1 MNSMRKLFSSCMVA
15 LVLAVFALP
24 GNAAPEKIFSVAIA
38 PTVVSDGS
46 SVTLTAT
53 IKNETKGISS
63 INSLTL
69 NAPAGVTLASTPAP
83 TNSWGGEVAVNATSV
98 SITNMP
104 PLRSSDPALVL
115 TFTANF
121 SGAAGCAP
129 LTWNASAWTG
139 SPLSGDP
146 FRLLS
151 PKETP
156 TTRTTTVITNL
167 ALSFQAQPLNAV
179 KSAPIP
185 PPVSVQV
192 TSSCGPATS
201 FNGSVTLTAPGCTA
215 GTCLTGNTA
224 TASGGVATFPALTI
238 ATPGTYTLTATAPT
252 LGLTSAP
259 SQSFTVF
266 DGTLACKPG
275 LPFTFSSLPLGV
287 TNINQPG
294 YAAGERGEFNKDG
307 SNCIVVGYT
316 FTNNI
321 LTSNSVQLEWNTV
334 SQPGAAFQY
343 TVTWKPEYVDP
354 VTGLPKRTTKV
365 AWFVDGVLMDP
376 PVVGRTCLSPNLPAP
391 YGTLTGPI
399 VAATPTI
406 VVTSPTA
413 TLPAVPFP
421 ITVGTERMTVT
432 AVSVS
437 GTDWSVTRGVGGTT
451 AALHAFGAI
460 VTSNPLPLDRAG
472 NQMQMC
478 IADEGWSVV
487 APGGPNSDCPTPP
500 PDAPTPPRACVLY
513 STTVLDIGDGF
524 MIRDE

>member
-1 MNSMRKLFSSCMVA
+1 MRKLFSRCMAA

-38 PTVVSDGS
+38 PAVVSNGS

-53 IKNETKGISS
+53 IKNETNGNSS

-69 NAPAGVTLASTPAP
+69 NAPAGVTLVSTPAP
-83 TNSWGGEVAVNATSV
+83 TNSRGGEVAVNPNGTSV

-121 SGAAGCAP
+121 GGAAGCAP

-139 SPLSGDP
+139 SSLSGDT

-156 TTRTTTVITNL
+156 TTRTTTVVTNF
-167 ALSFQAQPLNAV
+167 ALGFQAQPLNAV
-179 KSAPIP
+179 KSTAIP

-192 TSSCGPATS
+192 TSSCGLATS

-215 GTCLTGNTA
+215 GTCLTGHTA

-238 ATPGTYTLTATAPT
+238 ATPGTYTLTASAPA

-259 SQSFTVF
+259 SQSFAVY

-275 LPFTFSSLPLGV
+275 LPFTFSSLPPGV
-287 TNINQPG
+287 TDINQPG

-307 SNCIVVGYT
+307 SKCIVVGYT

-321 LTSNSVQLEWNTV
+321 LSANSVQLEWNTV
-334 SQPGAAFQY
+334 SQPGAAFKY
-343 TVTWKPEYVDP
+343 TVTWKPEYVDST
-354 VTGLPKRTTKV
+354 TGLPTRKTKV
-365 AWFVDGVLMDP
+365 QWFVNGVLTP
-376 PVVGRTCLSPNLPAP
+376 KVEGRACLSPSLPTP
-391 YGTLTGPI
+391 YGTLSGPI
-399 VAATPTI
+399 GAGDTTIFVTPTG
-406 VVTSPTA
+406 
-413 TLPAVPFP
+413 TLPAAPFP
-421 ITVGTERMTVT
+421 IAIGLERLTVT
-432 AVSVS
+432 AVS
-437 GTDWSVTRGVGGTT
+437 GTTWSVMRGEGGTT
-451 AALHAFGAI
+451 GAPN
-460 VTSNPLPLDRAG
+460 VSGASVMSNPLPLDG
-472 NQMQMC
+472 TGIQMRMC
-478 IADEGWSVV
+478 IAEEGWS
-487 APGGPNSDCPTPP
+487 AFSPGNPGAADCPTAGVG
-500 PDAPTPPRACVLY
+500 APTAPLACVLY
-513 STTVLDIGDGF
+513 STTVYDIGDGF
-524 MIRDE
+524 MIRD